1 MTFKNFLFTYKRN
14 ECYISEQAFG
24 LQWVNSCGIRYEGG
38 NFLKTEYPFLGT
50 GLY

>member
-24 LQWVNSCGIRYEGG
+24 LQWVNSCGIRYEGVI
-38 NFLKTEYPFLGT
+38 FLKVNIHF
-50 GLY
+50 